1 METRA
6 LPQASGAGSIR
17 GSDAFKELR
26 RRKQVEQDA
35 AVLRNRIL
43 QLERQEQR
51 AEKRIEHTK
60 QRAREVIEQRE
71 RNVQRERERKEAL
84 QQLQSDAEYH
94 QQNAARFAATVFL
107 LPPKACNI
115 LMAVR

>member
-1 METRA
+1 METRVSPA
-6 LPQASGAGSIR
+6 GIEVGSIR
-17 GSDAFKELR
+17 GSDACKELR

-51 AEKRIEHTK
+51 ADIRIEKTK

-71 RNVQRERERKEAL
+71 HNEQRELERKQAL
-84 QQLQSDAEYH
+84 LQLQSDAEHH
-94 QQNAARFAATVFL
+94 QQNAARCAAAWLSSPPNVIYVLIAL
-107 LPPKACNI
+107 L
-115 LMAVR
+115 

>member
-1 METRA
+1 METRVSPGGVA
-6 LPQASGAGSIR
+6 AGSIR
-17 GSDAFKELR
+17 GSDAFKELK

-51 AEKRIEHTK
+51 ANNRIEQTK

-71 RNVQRERERKEAL
+71 RNEQREVERKQAL
-84 QQLQSDAEYH
+84 QQLQSDAEHHH
-94 QQNAARFAATVFL
+94 QKAARYAA
-107 LPPKACNI
+107 A
-115 LMAVR
+115 